1 MTEILIAVI
10 GVVSTTA
17 GSWLSW
23 FLARKKY
30 NSEVDNNVISNMEA
44 SLEFY
49 QKLSTDNKE
58 RLDSAL
64 QENKELRIEITSLQE
79 DNINLRKEI
88 EDLKSAVIQLTTQIC
103 TDLTCQ
109 LRVMSQPKNDK
120 NDENDKD
127 KNKNKTV

>member
-1 MTEILIAVI
+1 MTEIIIAVI

-30 NSEVDNNVISNMEA
+30 NSEVDNSVIGNMEA

-49 QKLSTDNKE
+49 EKLSNDNKE
-58 RLDSAL
+58 RLDTAL
-64 QENKELRIEITSLQE
+64 QENKELRIEIVTLRQ
-79 DNINLRKEI
+79 DNDNLKKEL
-88 EDLKSAVIQLTTQIC
+88 EDLKTAVIQLTTQIC

-109 LRVMSQPKNDK
+109 LRVMSQPKKEK
-120 NDENDKD
+120 NGKD
-127 KNKNKTV
+127 KNKDKEA

>member
-64 QENKELRIEITSLQE
+64 QENKELRVEITSLQE

-88 EDLKSAVIQLTTQIC
+88 EDLKSAVIYLTNEIC
-103 TDLTCQ
+103 ADLTCQ

-120 NDENDKD
+120 NEKD

>member
-30 NSEVDNNVISNMEA
+30 NSEVDNSVIGNMEA

-49 QKLSTDNKE
+49 EKLSNDNKE
-58 RLDSAL
+58 RLDTAL
-64 QENKELRIEITSLQE
+64 QENKELRVEIVTLRE
-79 DNINLRKEI
+79 DNEDLRKEI
-88 EDLKSAVIQLTTQIC
+88 DNLKTAVIQLTTQIC

-109 LRVMSQPKNDK
+109 LRVMSQPKKEK
-120 NDENDKD
+120 NGKD
-127 KNKNKTV
+127 KNKDKAA

>member
-64 QENKELRIEITSLQE
+64 QENKELRIEIASLQE

-120 NDENDKD
+120 NGKD
-127 KNKNKTV
+127 KNKNKTA

>member
-64 QENKELRIEITSLQE
+64 QENKELRVEIASLQE

-109 LRVMSQPKNDK
+109 LRVMGQPKNDK

>member
-120 NDENDKD
+120 NGKD
-127 KNKNKTV
+127 KNKNKTA

>member
-1 MTEILIAVI
+1 MIDLGILITGVI
-10 GVVSTTA
+10 GFITTIVSGWT
-17 GSWLSW
+17 SW
-23 FLARKKY
+23 FFARKKY

-64 QENKELRIEITSLQE
+64 QENKELRVEITSLQE

-120 NDENDKD
+120 NEKD

>member
-64 QENKELRIEITSLQE
+64 QENKELRVEITSLQE

-120 NDENDKD
+120 NEKD

>member
-1 MTEILIAVI
+1 MV
-10 GVVSTTA
+10 
-17 GSWLSW
+17 
-23 FLARKKY
+23 LARKKY

-64 QENKELRIEITSLQE
+64 QENKELRVEIASLQE

-109 LRVMSQPKNDK
+109 LRVMSQPENDK

>member
-64 QENKELRIEITSLQE
+64 QENKELRIEIASLQE

-109 LRVMSQPKNDK
+109 LRIMSQPKNDK
-120 NDENDKD
+120 NGKD
-127 KNKNKTV
+127 KNKNKTA

>member
-64 QENKELRIEITSLQE
+64 QENKELRVEITSLQE

-88 EDLKSAVIQLTTQIC
+88 ENLKSAVIQLTTQIC

-120 NDENDKD
+120 NDKV

>member
-64 QENKELRIEITSLQE
+64 QENKELRVEITSLQE

-109 LRVMSQPKNDK
+109 FRVMSQPKNNK
-120 NDENDKD
+120 NDKD

>member
-64 QENKELRIEITSLQE
+64 QENKELRVEITSLQE

-88 EDLKSAVIQLTTQIC
+88 ENLKSAVIQLTTQIC

-120 NDENDKD
+120 NDKD